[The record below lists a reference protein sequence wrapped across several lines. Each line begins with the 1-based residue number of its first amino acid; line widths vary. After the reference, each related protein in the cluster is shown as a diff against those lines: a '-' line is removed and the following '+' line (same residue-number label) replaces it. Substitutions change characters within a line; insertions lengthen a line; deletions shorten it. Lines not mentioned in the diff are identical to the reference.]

1 MFKVGYEYKYYLSDN
16 VYICLAVS
24 SEGDAILKAKEG
36 DKKFLLYAHMYDKYI
51 EIPPIVT
58 RYCIIVNSGEYMLST
73 VFKTEQEAMDYAK
86 KYKEWTSNSVDI
98 VKIKYTPNDSSRRIY
113 NTKGKTDV

>member
-36 DKKFLLYAHMYDKYI
+36 DKKFLLYAHVYDKYI
-51 EIPPIVT
+51 EIPPMVT
-58 RYCIIVNSGEYMLST
+58 KYCIIINSSTIKEYVLSV
-73 VFKTEQEAMDYAK
+73 VFTTEHEAMDYAK
-86 KYKEWTSNSVDI
+86 RYKEWTSKNVT
-98 VKIKYTPNDSSRRIY
+98 VGKINYTPNDPFAE
-113 NTKGKTDV
+113 KC

>member
-36 DKKFLLYAHMYDKYI
+36 DKKFLLYAHVYDKYI
-51 EIPPIVT
+51 EILS
-58 RYCIIVNSGEYMLST
+58 IITKYAIMIHAGTDIECLYNNF
-73 VFKTEQEAMDYAK
+73 VFETKQEAIEYI
-86 KYKEWTSNSVDI
+86 KELKSVSTTNI
-98 VKIKYTPNDSSRRIY
+98 VKLTYIPNDPFAE
-113 NTKGKTDV
+113 KC